1 MKVSHHNWSLP
12 ELVLDTIV
20 HHLDTRKDVIAFSAV
35 QRSWHLAAIRK
46 LYDRLV
52 VDVPQPIFEH
62 RRAFLGRLENIMRIH
77 KRGNYV
83 DELVLKMKILQ
94 DEEAF
99 VKPMVE
105 SSSSST
111 TTTKSSSRPTSP
123 KGLVQMI
130 RLLRKN
136 SNASE
141 DDPPPTS
148 SQAPAPTPSMD
159 IALTLFSIINQC
171 RYLRKITLDF
181 GKERYRMS
189 LNADYL
195 FRLMLQS
202 GTGASTIKYLT
213 ITDLPKL
220 YLPHNPITD
229 WISSLYKLETFEAS
243 KIPSNFFT
251 PDFQRKM
258 ARTAP
263 PILCMTLKDITLW
276 DTEADLVPN
285 LWIPPSLESLTLENC
300 SELTT
305 STPILSTV
313 SLSCYHLRELYL
325 PVKKNKLA
333 LVSRRSSGRGGA
345 PPHGAP
351 RRSPLEHGI
360 CQIVQHCPSLRV
372 LDLAGNSG
380 ISNSVLLSICTMG
393 ENLVQVRM
401 DDFRNFTGRDLQ
413 WSNSYHVD
421 DISTPFSSA
430 IEPQAL
436 ATVTDFRPK
445 AEVWA

>member
-12 ELVLDTIV
+12 EPVLDIIV

-52 VDVPQPIFEH
+52 VDVPQPIFEY
-62 RRAFLGRLENIMRIH
+62 RRAFLSRLENIMRIH

-111 TTTKSSSRPTSP
+111 TTKSSSRPTSP

-130 RLLRKN
+130 RSLRKN

-141 DDPPPTS
+141 DDSIPTS
-148 SQAPAPTPSMD
+148 SQASAPTPSMD
-159 IALTLFSIINQC
+159 IAITLFSIINQC

-229 WISSLYKLETFEAS
+229 WISSLYKLKTFEAS

-263 PILCMTLKDITLW
+263 PIMCMTLKDITLW

-300 SELTT
+300 AELTT

-325 PVKKNKLA
+325 PVRKNKLA
-333 LVSRRSSGRGGA
+333 LVSRRSSVRGGA
-345 PPHGAP
+345 PSQGAP
-351 RRSPLEHGI
+351 GRSPLEHGI

-393 ENLVQVRM
+393 ENLVQLRM
-401 DDFRNFTGRDLQ
+401 DDLQNYTGRDLQ
-413 WSNSYHVD
+413 WRNSYHVD
-421 DISTPFSSA
+421 HISASVCSA
-430 IEPQAL
+430 IEPQSL
-436 ATVTDFRPK
+436 ATVTNFRPK
-445 AEVWA
+445 AEIWA

>member
-1 MKVSHHNWSLP
+1 MKTYHNWSLP
-12 ELVLDTIV
+12 DSVLDLIV
-20 HHLDTRKDVIAFSAV
+20 HHLDTRKDIIAFSTV
-35 QRSWHLAAIRK
+35 QRSWRLAAIRK

-52 VDVPQPIFEH
+52 IDIPQPAFEH
-62 RRAFLGRLENIMRIH
+62 RRALLGRLENIMTMH

-83 DELVLKMKILQ
+83 DELVLKMRILQ
-94 DEEAF
+94 DEETF
-99 VKPMVE
+99 VKPLVE

-111 TTTKSSSRPTSP
+111 TKSASPRPTSP
-123 KGLVQMI
+123 KGLVQMF
-130 RLLRKN
+130 RSFRKN

-141 DDPPPTS
+141 EDQALVN
-148 SQAPAPTPSMD
+148 SQSPAPTPCMD
-159 IALTLFSIINQC
+159 MAIIVFSIINQC

-213 ITDLPKL
+213 IIDLPKL

-229 WISSLYKLETFEAS
+229 WISSLYKLKAFVAS
-243 KIPSNFFT
+243 KVPSNFFT

-263 PILCMTLKDITLW
+263 PITSMTLKDITLW

-300 SELTT
+300 AELTK

-313 SLSCYHLRELYL
+313 SFSCYQLRELHL
-325 PVKKNKLA
+325 PVRQDKLA
-333 LVSRRSSGRGGA
+333 FVSRRSSVRGA
-345 PPHGAP
+345 APHGTP
-351 RRSPLEHGI
+351 LRSPLEHGI
-360 CQIVQHCPSLRV
+360 CQIVQHCPNLQV
-372 LDLAGNSG
+372 LDLAGNTG
-380 ISNSVLLSICTMG
+380 ISDSVLLSICTMG
-393 ENLVQVRM
+393 ENLVQLRM
-401 DDFRNFTGRDLQ
+401 DDCRSFTGRNLQ
-413 WSNSYHVD
+413 WRSSYQLEQ
-421 DISTPFSSA
+421 ISVSGCSA
-430 IEPQAL
+430 IEPQFL
-436 ATVTDFRPK
+436 ATVLDFCPK
-445 AEVWA
+445 AEIWA